1 MCLILT
7 SRLLVRQYTRVTI
20 YGSRSKGRHK
30 AYATESLF
38 KLSAK
43 VFSQVRASYFFL
55 AKDLRKSLLYYIL
68 YTPEAIPSSVIC
80 DSAVLAS
87 TTTTTPTTA
96 AAAAA
101 ATRCYAVRLETHQ

>member
-43 VFSQVRASYFFL
+43 VFSRVRESFFL
-55 AKDLRKSLLYYIL
+55 EKDQICERVYYTINL
-68 YTPEAIPSSVIC
+68 IHEEAIPSSVIC
-80 DSAVLAS
+80 NSAV
-87 TTTTTPTTA
+87 
-96 AAAAA
+96 
-101 ATRCYAVRLETHQ
+101 